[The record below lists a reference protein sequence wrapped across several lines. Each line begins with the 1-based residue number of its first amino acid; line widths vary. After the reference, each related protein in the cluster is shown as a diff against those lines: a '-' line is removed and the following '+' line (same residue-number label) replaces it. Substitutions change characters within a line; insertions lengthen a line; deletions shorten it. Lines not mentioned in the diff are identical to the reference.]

1 MKKYLLYITILFSVS
16 IFSQRTGI
24 SYQAL
29 ILNPNGEQLPG
40 YNNQKSPLINQ
51 DICLEFSIVDDR
63 TIEEYVET
71 QSVKTDSYGMVNLI
85 IGTGSFEGG
94 FAGSWDKVIWSEK
107 SKKLKV
113 RLDISGSCS
122 SYTEI
127 SNQELT
133 SVPFALFAPG
143 SDLKQPL
150 FKTTLESAGVNCTNG
165 GIKIEAGADENEN
178 NVLDS
183 SEIDSALTKYVCNG
197 APGKQGEQAKK
208 ILVLTTAEAA
218 GANCANGGVKI
229 EIGTDTNGD
238 STLDADEIDTTLT
251 KYVCNGVNGN
261 DGNSDGA
268 NQFFSS
274 FSEVASEV
282 TYAQVPYDSYS
293 NVITA
298 SGSWWTGVNGDIF
311 EDSYGKTYFNANLP
325 DLITYEL
332 DNPSSEMLLD
342 FNNSTNRG
350 INNTQSCYKLK
361 ASIEFLDSNDS
372 PIKVYTETKKGTYA
386 ITPGTSDTRYLPII
400 TSYETSD
407 KHIAEL
413 GESALNLYHYQIK
426 FITEKTPSKV
436 ILKFYSD
443 PSSITYSSNACT
455 EDIYKNGISTGL
467 DGKWLNIRFG
477 NGGWWGPI
485 GFILSKWE

>member
-1 MKKYLLYITILFSVS
+1 MKKYLFYITILFSVS

-40 YNNQKSPLINQ
+40 YNNMKSPLINQ
-51 DICLEFSIVDDR
+51 NICLEFSIVDDS
-63 TIEEYVET
+63 TIEEYIET

-94 FAGSWDKVIWSEK
+94 FSGSWDKIIWNGK

-143 SDLKQPL
+143 SDLKQTL

-165 GIKIEAGADENEN
+165 GIKIEAGGDENEN

-197 APGKQGEQAKK
+197 VNGEQAKK
-208 ILVLTTAEAA
+208 TLVLTTAEAA
-218 GANCANGGVKI
+218 GDNCANGGVKI
-229 EIGTDTNGD
+229 EVGTDTNGD

-261 DGNSDGA
+261 DGNSNGA

-274 FSEVASEV
+274 FSEVASE
-282 TYAQVPYDSYS
+282 TAYATAPYDSYS
-293 NVITA
+293 NVLTA
-298 SGSWWTGVNGDIF
+298 SGSWWTGVNGNIF
-311 EDSYGKTYFNANLP
+311 ENSFGKTYFNANLP
-325 DLITYEL
+325 DLITYEF

-342 FNNSTNRG
+342 FNSANVG
-350 INNTQSCYKLK
+350 IYNAQACYKLK
-361 ASIEFLDSNDS
+361 ASIEFFDSDDS
-372 PIKVYTETKKGTYA
+372 PIKVYTETKKGTYVPA
-386 ITPGTSDTRYLPII
+386 SGSSNIRYLPII
-400 TSYETSD
+400 TSFETSE

-413 GESALNLYHYQIK
+413 GQSAVNVYHYQIK

-443 PSSITYSSNACT
+443 SSSIIYGVNTCT

-467 DGKWLNIRFG
+467 HGKWLNIRWG
-477 NGGWWGPI
+477 ANSWWGPI